1 MKKPF
6 LFKIISF
13 ILFLT
18 VVPTATF
25 LSSCDNADKS
35 TTVDIPRQLDQFSMA
50 DMWAKV
56 AQATDLQ
63 KETAG
68 LGSLHLTIDETGV
81 IKSLYFDF
89 NGRSKNGRTC
99 LYFASL
105 NYKNKIV
112 ILKYE
117 TDSVRLSKN
126 PQSVFSEIDKVGLA
140 SIERGDEGLTV
151 HIDFQWGDIGFNH
164 DYLDA
169 YQLQDGNLL
178 PLEELI
184 FHTGD
189 PICVISLFK
198 NYVTEGTTSITV
210 LAGPVPPGERTSQI
224 WFLSEDINKAEMIK
238 YIDTKQE

>member
-6 LFKIISF
+6 LFKITSF

-18 VVPTATF
+18 VVLAAAF

-50 DMWAKV
+50 DMWTKV

-68 LGSLHLTIDETGV
+68 LGSLHLTIDKIGV

-89 NGRSKNGRTC
+89 NGRNKNGRTC

-105 NYKNKIV
+105 NYKNKID

-117 TDSVRLSKN
+117 TGSVQLSKN

-140 SIERGDEGLTV
+140 SIKRGDEGLTV

-169 YQLQDGNLL
+169 FQLQDGNLL

-189 PICVISLFK
+189 PICVINIYI
-198 NYVTEGTTSITV
+198 NYISEETAAIAVS
-210 LAGPVPPGERTSQI
+210 AGPVPPGERTFQI
-224 WFLSEDINKAEMIK
+224 WFLSEDINKADIVE
-238 YIDTKQE
+238 YLDTVTE